1 MYRSTDRGVSTVV
14 DITLALLVV
23 SASVLVLGSALYG
36 PDESP
41 PEGHPEQALE
51 SMSATTSTVVYDLA
65 EPNETGVST
74 IGSDTFDPP
83 GNRDTTVS
91 DDLYEMTTYGSSISL
106 LADAALANVGFDESD
121 FFAYGA
127 VYEDAVDSSIR
138 GSHVGTAGPHIG
150 TEGSDGGT
158 ADNVYAVAT
167 WTPYEGSS
175 LSGTATTG
183 QRPPPTADVSSVS
196 TTVSSDV
203 PALDPETLAREFE
216 REETSDIGTPLADD
230 DGADGYDAAATVIA
244 EAIVEGYFP
253 LEETQYAL
261 ESSLTERSVAV
272 YEYRQVAD
280 SVGVDVDDYVGE
292 RAPHAA
298 AANETLVGEIDS
310 GDGLSAR
317 IAADMRNGPIGGEI
331 DRIWAESSSDTVVD
345 RLEKVFERIVSPETV
360 DVTVQTWE
368 Q

>member
-36 PDESP
+36 PDESSR
-41 PEGHPEQALE
+41 EGHPEQALE
-51 SMSATTSTVVYDLA
+51 SMSATTSTIVYDLG
-65 EPNETGVST
+65 EPNETGIST
-74 IGSDTFDPP
+74 IESDTFDPP

-91 DDLYEMTTYGSSISL
+91 DGLYEVTTYGSSIGL

-121 FFAYGA
+121 FFAYGS

-138 GSHVGTAGPHIG
+138 VSHV
-150 TEGSDGGT
+150 GT

-167 WTPYEGSS
+167 WAPYEGSS
-175 LSGTATTG
+175 LDGTATTG

-203 PALDPETLAREFE
+203 PGIDPETLAREFE
-216 REETSDIGTPLADD
+216 REETSDVGTPLVDD
-230 DGADGYDAAATVIA
+230 DRADGYDAVATVIA
-244 EAIVEGYFP
+244 EAIVGGYFP
-253 LEETQYAL
+253 LEDSQYAL

-280 SVGVDVDDYVGE
+280 SVGVDIDDHVGE
-292 RAPHAA
+292 RAPDAA

-310 GDGLSAR
+310 DDGLSAR
-317 IAADMRNGPIGGEI
+317 IAADMRNGPIGEEI
-331 DRIWAESSSDTVVD
+331 DRIWAESSTDTVVD

-368 Q
+368 R